1 MQPGLIVIA
10 GPTACGKSEVALKL
24 AQCLETVIL
33 SGDSRQVYRGLD
45 IGTAKPTTKQQAQ
58 VPHYLI
64 DICEPT
70 QTLTVAEY
78 QTQAQDLIQHF
89 HSQDQTVLLV
99 GGTGLYLQSI
109 TQGLSIPPVPP
120 QPELRAQLSYLGQG
134 EIYQWLQEIDPVASQ
149 RIHPHDQV
157 RTLRALE
164 VYYVLG
170 IPLSQ
175 LQHQQPPNYPMLFF
189 GLDYQDLGSYSG
201 KIQERVKTMLAQGWL
216 GEIELL
222 VKEYGWELPLLQT
235 LGYQEMGRYL
245 QGQIGLDQAI
255 EATTI
260 HTRQFGK
267 RQRTWFRNR
276 MTLEW
281 FDAADENL
289 LDQLWKRVQ
298 EFRRGLG

>member
-1 MQPGLIVIA
+1 M
-10 GPTACGKSEVALKL
+10 ALKL
-24 AQCLETVIL
+24 AQGLGTVIL
-33 SGDSRQVYRGLD
+33 SADSRQVYRGLD
-45 IGTAKPTTKQQAQ
+45 IGTAKPTPKQQAQ

-89 HSQDQTVLLV
+89 HTQHQTVLLV
-99 GGTGLYLQSI
+99 GGTGLYLQAI
-109 TQGLSIPPVPP
+109 TQGLTIPPVPP
-120 QPELRAQLSYLGQG
+120 QPELRAQLSHLGQR
-134 EIYQWLQEIDPVASQ
+134 EIYQWLQQIDPTASQ

-170 IPLSQ
+170 VPLSS
-175 LQHQQPPNYPMLFF
+175 LQHHHPPNYQILFL
-189 GLDYQDLGSYSG
+189 GLDYQDLGSYSS
-201 KIQERVKTMLAQGWL
+201 KIRERVETMLAQGWI
-216 GEIELL
+216 GEIEFL
-222 VKEYGWELPLLQT
+222 VKQYEWELPLLQT

-255 EATTI
+255 EETTI

-276 MTLEW
+276 MTFEW
-281 FDAADENL
+281 FEAADENL
-289 LDQLWKRVQ
+289 LDQLWERVQ
-298 EFRRGLG
+298 EFRQGLLP